1 MAFLESTPGSYLR
14 IAPSNSLQGRTF
26 SYADVSAAVAVLL
39 GTTPPS
45 SISDESVSKLND
57 LLVPNPFHRPHA
69 VLMLT
74 LAQIKQGGKFSVAA
88 VQHRELELESTRATL
103 TLPEDATP
111 LLLNMTLGEESKS
124 ADVDGKLQ
132 ELASFLGGSY
142 ESGRE
147 PSKGM
152 LQLRLPSGDVFSL
165 DLAKKVSQA
174 LAFELLS
181 MFQQMKD
188 AASVLDK
195 VPGGLVFGTLTATET
210 LYKEPE
216 GSMTSEQASELLRLV
231 VTKVFTYLDSACNGG
246 LVGVIV
252 NGQEQILDLK
262 FTRGPSRL
270 QFLQTSSDTITSV
283 AAEVLTEN
291 IIAYITGILFI
302 IALII
307 GICFLC
313 KMPLTRDTLLYSSA
327 KLD

>member
-1 MAFLESTPGSYLR
+1 MDFLESTPGSYLR

-26 SYADVSAAVAVLL
+26 SYSDVSAAVAVLL

-74 LAQIKQGGKFSVAA
+74 LEQIKQGGKISVAA
-88 VQHRELELESTRATL
+88 VQHRELELESKKATL
-103 TLPEDATP
+103 TLPEDVTP
-111 LLLNMTLGEESKS
+111 LLLNMNLGEESKS

-152 LQLRLPSGDVFSL
+152 LQLHFPSGVVSL

-181 MFQQMKD
+181 IFQQMKD
-188 AASVLDK
+188 AVSVLDK
-195 VPGGLVFGTLTATET
+195 VPGGLVFSTLTATET

-216 GSMTSEQASELLRLV
+216 GSMTSEQASELLGLV
-231 VTKVFTYLDSACNGG
+231 VTKVFTYLDSAFNGG

-252 NGQEQILDLK
+252 NAQEQILDLK

-283 AAEVLTEN
+283 AAEVLTET

-307 GICFLC
+307 GTCFLF